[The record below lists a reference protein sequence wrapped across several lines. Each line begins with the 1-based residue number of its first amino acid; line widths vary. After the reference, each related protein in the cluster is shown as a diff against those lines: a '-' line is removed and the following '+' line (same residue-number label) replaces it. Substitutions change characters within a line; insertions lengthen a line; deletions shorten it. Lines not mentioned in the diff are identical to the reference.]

1 MPLGEGGHANFV
13 HSDETAFYRMKRSD
27 ITMQKNELTP
37 QGGRLE
43 TPKVETGVEID
54 KATLDALPPAD
65 AISFEWGPADADKIT
80 LEISKYTIQPA
91 SGNDTEKKIK
101 ISEEEIIKHPKISL
115 VAVVGI
121 PDERLGEEIKAY
133 LVLKKEQKLSKT
145 EFKLW
150 ITKKLAANKY
160 PREIEIIKELP
171 MNAIGKIIKR
181 KLR

>member
-1 MPLGEGGHANFV
+1 MNLVIQKIMDVQIIQQQFNNKEATKKAIKKGWMHSGDLGYKDNEGYFFIVDRLNDV
-13 HSDETAFYRMKRSD
+13 IIR
-27 ITMQKNELTP
+27 
-37 QGGRLE
+37 GGTNIYPR
-43 TPKVETGVEID
+43 EI
-54 KATLDALPPAD
+54 
-65 AISFEWGPADADKIT
+65 
-80 LEISKYTIQPA
+80 
-91 SGNDTEKKIK
+91 
-101 ISEEEIIKHPKISL
+101 EEEIIKHPKISL
-115 VAVVGI
+115 VAVVGV

-171 MNAIGKIIKR
+171 MNATGKIIKR